1 MKKAF
6 KHFCLKASVER
17 YLAESNCSTRFC
29 RPLPNRSAKVPFRN
43 CECKGNAFILSR
55 KTFRT
60 KFIRNPFLMPVLS
73 IFMLAFHR
81 CTVAIV
87 TVFRPFPALSGK
99 GTTVAVARAFRTPCA
114 TKLPPYHVSGINNCH
129 SKHRKHYYI
138 LYHPFRSYISS
149 TVIKIS
155 PCKVKRKSAI
165 RQHRTAI
172 AAARA
177 YSPKPNKPFTST
189 KQAVCLEQTSHL
201 IRANKRLL
209 QLINISLQQELS
221 ISKQLFRPTV
231 SPKPNCRAFFVLF
244 VHSNPSVAYLDNRNI
259 FITLHWTNERNR

>member
-6 KHFCLKASVER
+6 KHFCLKASIER

-60 KFIRNPFLMPVLS
+60 KFIINPFLMPVLS
-73 IFMLAFHR
+73 IFMLAFHH

-87 TVFRPFPALSGK
+87 TVFRPFSALSGK
-99 GTTVAVARAFRTPCA
+99 GTTVAVARASRTPCA
-114 TKLPPYHVSGINNCH
+114 TKLPPCPIADINDSH
-129 SKHRKHYYI
+129 GKHRKHYYI
-138 LYHPFRSYISS
+138 LYHPFRSYISF
-149 TVIKIS
+149 TRIKIS

-165 RQHRTAI
+165 RQQHTAI
-172 AAARA
+172 AAAHA
-177 YSPKPNKPFTST
+177 YSPKPNKPFDST

-201 IRANKRLL
+201 IRANKPFTSTNQHWSATR
-209 QLINISLQQELS
+209 IS
-221 ISKQLFRPTV
+221 ISKQLFRPAV
-231 SPKPNCRAFFVLF
+231 STKPNCRAFLCYLYIQIRLWLF
-244 VHSNPSVAYLDNRNI
+244 GYHEYI
-259 FITLHWTNERNR
+259 ITLY

>member
-172 AAARA
+172 AAAHA
-177 YSPKPNKPFTST
+177 YSPKPNKPFASN
-189 KQAVCLEQTSHL
+189 KQAVTSTNQHKSATRTINKQTTIPSDSEPQ
-201 IRANKRLL
+201 A
-209 QLINISLQQELS
+209 QLPGVFCAICTF
-221 ISKQLFRPTV
+221 K
-231 SPKPNCRAFFVLF
+231 
-244 VHSNPSVAYLDNRNI
+244 SVCGHLDNRNI